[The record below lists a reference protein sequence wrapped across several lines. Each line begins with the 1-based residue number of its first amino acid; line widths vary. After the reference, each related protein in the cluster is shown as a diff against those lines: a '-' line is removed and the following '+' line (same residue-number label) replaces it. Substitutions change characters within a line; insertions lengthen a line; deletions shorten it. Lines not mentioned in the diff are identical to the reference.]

1 MFAARVQSGRQ
12 SSARAPS
19 KFFLKMNE
27 RTEKLI
33 SNLLKAGSIVAGLLL
48 WHVLAVYV
56 VNDPTFL
63 VSPVVV
69 VNTAYEML
77 FVTGELYP
85 HLFAS
90 SWIFFYGFGLAILA
104 GVPLGFVMA
113 LSPTVHD
120 YVNPWMTTLYTT
132 PRIAFAPVL
141 LLWFGIGGGSKI
153 AIVFLGCVFPILIN
167 SYYGMRVVN
176 REYVELAR
184 SFRLRPW
191 ALFVKILLPASI
203 PFILAGIRLAIELGL
218 TGVAI
223 AEWFG
228 ATEGLGYLIF
238 FAGQTL
244 NVPTLFVGVAAFALL
259 GILGFDLVRR
269 FENYVTPWKK
279 QAQGG

>member
-1 MFAARVQSGRQ
+1 
-12 SSARAPS
+12 
-19 KFFLKMNE
+19 MNE
-27 RTEKLI
+27 RTGMPPTG
-33 SNLLKAGSIVAGLLL
+33 LLKIASVAAGLLL
-48 WHVLAVYV
+48 WHVLAVHV
-56 VNDPTFL
+56 INDTTLL
-63 VSPVVV
+63 VSPMVVV
-69 VNTAYEML
+69 RTAYDML

-90 SWIFFYGFGLAILA
+90 SWIFFYGFILAIVA

-113 LSPTVHD
+113 LSPVVRD
-120 YVNPWMTTLYTT
+120 YVNPWMATLYTT

-203 PFILAGIRLAIELGL
+203 PFILAGIRLAIGRGL

-228 ATEGLGYLIF
+228 ATEGLGYLVF

-259 GILGFDLVRR
+259 GILGFELVRR
-269 FENYVTPWKK
+269 FENYLTPWKK

>member
-1 MFAARVQSGRQ
+1 MNRSRRNLDSTILRV
-12 SSARAPS
+12 
-19 KFFLKMNE
+19 
-27 RTEKLI
+27 
-33 SNLLKAGSIVAGLLL
+33 GSVLAGLVF
-48 WHVLAVYV
+48 WHFLATTVI
-56 VNDPTFL
+56 NDTTFL
-63 VSPVVV
+63 VSPIVVV
-69 VNTAYEML
+69 ATGYEML
-77 FVTGELYP
+77 FVNGELYP

-90 SWIFFYGFGLAILA
+90 SWIFFYGFLLAIVA

-113 LSPTVHD
+113 LSPVVRD

-141 LLWFGIGGGSKI
+141 LLWFGVSGGAKVS
-153 AIVFLGCVFPILIN
+153 IVFLGCVFPILIN

-184 SFRLRPW
+184 SFRLNSR
-191 ALFVKILLPASI
+191 ALFFKILLPASV
-203 PFILAGIRLAIELGL
+203 PFVLSGVRLAIGRGL

-244 NVPTLFVGVAAFALL
+244 NIPILFVGVAVFAAL
-259 GILGFDLVRR
+259 GIFGFEVVRR
-269 FENYVTPWKK
+269 VEAYATPWKK
-279 QAQGG
+279 DARGN

>member
-1 MFAARVQSGRQ
+1 MDSITRNLSSTILRV
-12 SSARAPS
+12 SSV
-19 KFFLKMNE
+19 L
-27 RTEKLI
+27 
-33 SNLLKAGSIVAGLLL
+33 AGLAL
-48 WHVLAVYV
+48 WHFIATTVI
-56 VNDPTFL
+56 NDTTFL
-63 VSPVVV
+63 VSPIVVV
-69 VNTAYEML
+69 ATGYEML
-77 FVTGELYP
+77 FVNGELYP

-90 SWIFFYGFGLAILA
+90 SWIFFYGFLLAIVA

-113 LSPTVHD
+113 LSPVVRD

-141 LLWFGIGGGSKI
+141 LLWFGVSGGAKVS
-153 AIVFLGCVFPILIN
+153 IVFLGCVFPILIN

-184 SFRLRPW
+184 SFRLNSR
-191 ALFVKILLPASI
+191 ALFFKILLPASV
-203 PFILAGIRLAIELGL
+203 PFVLSGVRLAIGRGL

-244 NVPTLFVGVAAFALL
+244 NIPILFVGVAVFAAL
-259 GILGFDLVRR
+259 GIFGFEVVRR
-269 FENYVTPWKK
+269 VEAYATPWKPD
-279 QAQGG
+279 ARGS

>member
-1 MFAARVQSGRQ
+1 MVYRVTAELKLFNPNAMNVSDRKF
-12 SSARAPS
+12 SANV
-19 KFFLKMNE
+19 LKVA
-27 RTEKLI
+27 
-33 SNLLKAGSIVAGLLL
+33 SVVAGLTL
-48 WHVLAVYV
+48 WHLVAVYV
-56 VNDPTFL
+56 INDSALL
-63 VSPVVV
+63 VSPIVVV
-69 VNTAYEML
+69 KTTYEML

-90 SWIFFYGFGLAILA
+90 SGIFFYGFVPAIIA

-113 LSPTVHD
+113 LSPLVRD
-120 YVNPWMTTLYTT
+120 YVNPWMATLYTT
-132 PRIAFAPVL
+132 PRIAFAPIL
-141 LLWFGIGGGSKI
+141 LLWFGIGAGSKV

-191 ALFVKILLPASI
+191 ELFLKIMLPASL
-203 PFILAGIRLAIELGL
+203 PFILSGIRLAIGRGL

-228 ATEGLGYLIF
+228 ATEGLGYLVY

-244 NVPTLFVGVAAFALL
+244 NVPTLFVGVTTFAAL
-259 GILGFDLVRR
+259 GIVGFELIRR
-269 FENYVTPWKK
+269 FEAYVTPWRKE
-279 QAQGG
+279 AQGG

>member
-1 MFAARVQSGRQ
+1 MNRSRRNLESIILRV
-12 SSARAPS
+12 
-19 KFFLKMNE
+19 
-27 RTEKLI
+27 
-33 SNLLKAGSIVAGLLL
+33 GSVLAGLVF
-48 WHVLAVYV
+48 WHFLATTVI
-56 VNDPTFL
+56 NDTTFL
-63 VSPVVV
+63 VSPIVVV
-69 VNTAYEML
+69 ATGYEML
-77 FVTGELYP
+77 FVNGELYP

-90 SWIFFYGFGLAILA
+90 SWIFFYGFLLAIVA

-113 LSPTVHD
+113 LSPVVRD

-141 LLWFGIGGGSKI
+141 LLWFGVSGGAKVS
-153 AIVFLGCVFPILIN
+153 IVFLGCVFPILIN

-184 SFRLRPW
+184 SFRLNSR
-191 ALFVKILLPASI
+191 ALFFKILLPASV
-203 PFILAGIRLAIELGL
+203 PFVLSGVRLAIGRGL

-244 NVPTLFVGVAAFALL
+244 NIPILFVGVAVFAAL
-259 GILGFDLVRR
+259 GIFGFEVVRR
-269 FENYVTPWKK
+269 VEAYATPWKK
-279 QAQGG
+279 DARGS

>member
-1 MFAARVQSGRQ
+1 MASERRMVHRVGWEAAVLQLS
-12 SSARAPS
+12 P
-19 KFFLKMNE
+19 MNE
-27 RTEKLI
+27 RTDKLI
-33 SNLLKAGSIVAGLLL
+33 SNLLKLGSIIAGLVL

-69 VNTAYEML
+69 VQTAYDML
-77 FVTGELYP
+77 FVNGELYP

-90 SWIFFYGFGLAILA
+90 SWIFFYGFVLAIVI
-104 GVPLGFVMA
+104 GVPLGFIMA
-113 LSPTVHD
+113 LSTTVRD
-120 YVNPWMTTLYTT
+120 YVNPWMSTLYTT

-141 LLWFGIGGGSKI
+141 LLWFGIGGGAKV
-153 AIVFLGCVFPILIN
+153 AIVFLGCFFPVLIN

-184 SFRLRPW
+184 SFRLTSR
-191 ALFVKILLPASI
+191 ALFMKILLPASV
-203 PFILAGIRLAIELGL
+203 PFILAGIRLSIGRGL

-228 ATEGLGYLIF
+228 ATEGLGFLVF

-244 NVPTLFVGVAAFALL
+244 NIPTLFVGVASFAVL
-259 GILGFDLVRR
+259 GMLGFEIVRR
-269 FENYVTPWKK
+269 VETYATPWGK
-279 QAQGG
+279 QSQGG

>member
-1 MFAARVQSGRQ
+1 MASERRMVHRVGWAAAVLQLS
-12 SSARAPS
+12 P
-19 KFFLKMNE
+19 MNE
-27 RTEKLI
+27 RTDKRI
-33 SNLLKAGSIVAGLLL
+33 SNLLKLGSVIAGLVL

-69 VNTAYEML
+69 VQTAYDML
-77 FVTGELYP
+77 FVNRELYP

-90 SWIFFYGFGLAILA
+90 SWIFFYGFALAIVI
-104 GVPLGFVMA
+104 GVPLGFIMA
-113 LSPTVHD
+113 LSTAVRD
-120 YVNPWMTTLYTT
+120 YVNPWMSTLYTT

-141 LLWFGIGGGSKI
+141 LLWFGIGGGAKV
-153 AIVFLGCVFPILIN
+153 AIVFLGCFFPVLIN

-184 SFRLRPW
+184 SFRLTSR
-191 ALFVKILLPASI
+191 ALFMKILLPASV
-203 PFILAGIRLAIELGL
+203 PFILAGIRLSIGRGL

-228 ATEGLGYLIF
+228 ATEGLGFLVF

-244 NVPTLFVGVAAFALL
+244 NIPTLFVGVAAFAVL
-259 GILGFDLVRR
+259 GMLGFEIVRR
-269 FENYVTPWKK
+269 VETYATPWRK
-279 QAQGG
+279 QSQGG

>member
-1 MFAARVQSGRQ
+1 MDSIARNL
-12 SSARAPS
+12 SSTILRV
-19 KFFLKMNE
+19 
-27 RTEKLI
+27 
-33 SNLLKAGSIVAGLLL
+33 GSVLAGLVM
-48 WHVLAVYV
+48 WHFIATTVI
-56 VNDPTFL
+56 NDTTFL
-63 VSPVVV
+63 VSPIVVV
-69 VNTAYEML
+69 AAAYEMF
-77 FVTGELYP
+77 FVNGEIYP

-90 SWIFFYGFGLAILA
+90 SWIFFYGFLLAIVV

-113 LSPTVHD
+113 LNPVVRD

-141 LLWFGIGGGSKI
+141 LLWFGVGGGAKI
-153 AIVFLGCVFPILIN
+153 SIVFLGCVFPILIN

-184 SFRLRPW
+184 SFRLKSR
-191 ALFVKILLPASI
+191 ALFFKILLPASV
-203 PFILAGIRLAIELGL
+203 PFVLAGVRLAIGRGL

-244 NVPTLFVGVAAFALL
+244 NIPTLFVGVTIFAAL
-259 GILGFDLVRR
+259 GIFGFEVVRR
-269 FENYVTPWKK
+269 VEAYATPWKK
-279 QAQGG
+279 DARGI

>member
-1 MFAARVQSGRQ
+1 
-12 SSARAPS
+12 
-19 KFFLKMNE
+19 MNE
-27 RTEKLI
+27 RTGMPPT
-33 SNLLKAGSIVAGLLL
+33 SLLKIASVAAGLLL
-48 WHVLAVYV
+48 WHVLAVYLI
-56 VNDPTFL
+56 NDTTLL
-63 VSPVVV
+63 VSPMVVV
-69 VNTAYEML
+69 RTAYDML

-90 SWIFFYGFGLAILA
+90 SWIFFYGFILAIVA

-113 LSPTVHD
+113 LSPVVRD
-120 YVNPWMTTLYTT
+120 YVNPWMATLYTT

-203 PFILAGIRLAIELGL
+203 PFILAGIRLAIGRGL

-228 ATEGLGYLIF
+228 ATEGLGYLVF

-259 GILGFDLVRR
+259 GILGFELVRR